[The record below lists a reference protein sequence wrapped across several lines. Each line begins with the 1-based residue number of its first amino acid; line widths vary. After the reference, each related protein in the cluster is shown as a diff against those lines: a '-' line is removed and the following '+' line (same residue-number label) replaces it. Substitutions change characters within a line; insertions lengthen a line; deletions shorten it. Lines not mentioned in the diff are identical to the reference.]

1 MRTPAC
7 FLASILVLTASP
19 VFAQTNVGSCDYLG
33 EQHDGSWSFYTI
45 DATSQGVSSDRAIR
59 IHDNPTAVCGH
70 DGAQNGAG
78 FYCGETDHEWVWVAV
93 PCMVVD
99 PEPDPEPEP
108 EGDDDD
114 CGEGNCVDA
123 EVQAGARAGAPKR
136 EGEMLTASLTAP
148 DCPSSAKVS
157 GPRRHMGAEG
167 DAAGGS
173 SISAWTG
180 PV

>member
-78 FYCGETDHEWVWVAV
+78 FYCGETDHE
-93 PCMVVD
+93 
-99 PEPDPEPEP
+99 
-108 EGDDDD
+108 
-114 CGEGNCVDA
+114 
-123 EVQAGARAGAPKR
+123 
-136 EGEMLTASLTAP
+136 
-148 DCPSSAKVS
+148 
-157 GPRRHMGAEG
+157 
-167 DAAGGS
+167 
-173 SISAWTG
+173 
-180 PV
+180 

>member
-78 FYCGETDHEWVWVAV
+78 FYCGETEVWTCLYVSVCRQHQSGTPKNDH
-93 PCMVVD
+93 CFS
-99 PEPDPEPEP
+99 
-108 EGDDDD
+108 
-114 CGEGNCVDA
+114 
-123 EVQAGARAGAPKR
+123 R
-136 EGEMLTASLTAP
+136 S
-148 DCPSSAKVS
+148 
-157 GPRRHMGAEG
+157 H
-167 DAAGGS
+167 
-173 SISAWTG
+173 
-180 PV
+180 

>member
-114 CGEGNCVDA
+114 CGEGDCPPPPTPTRPRPRPKALPESAAVCLA
-123 EVQAGARAGAPKR
+123 VLLICAGAKR
-136 EGEMLTASLTAP
+136 LRM
-148 DCPSSAKVS
+148 
-157 GPRRHMGAEG
+157 
-167 DAAGGS
+167 AA
-173 SISAWTG
+173 
-180 PV
+180 

>member
-123 EVQAGARAGAPKR
+123 VAPTPTMLTLTIEDNDVTPVPALPLLWQLLLGLGLLGSGARQ
-136 EGEMLTASLTAP
+136 LY
-148 DCPSSAKVS
+148 
-157 GPRRHMGAEG
+157 RRQHVPPEA
-167 DAAGGS
+167 
-173 SISAWTG
+173 
-180 PV
+180 